1 MHEISLVQ
9 ALFSQ
14 LEELAVEHEATKILR
29 VTMVIGPQSGV
40 VIDAFRFG
48 FETLA
53 SGNTLIRNAELIIEI
68 PPVNYSCTQCGHME
82 ETKEDS
88 LEECAKC
95 GELFLIPSGGD
106 ELILR
111 QVEME

>member
-14 LEELAVEHEATKILR
+14 LEKLAQENGATNILK
-29 VTMVIGPQSGV
+29 VTMVIGPHSGV
-40 VIDAFRFG
+40 VIDAFQFG

-53 SGNTLIRNAELIIEI
+53 AENDLVGNAELVIEI
-68 PPVNYSCTQCGHME
+68 PPVNYSCSHCGHSE
-82 ETKEDS
+82 ISTGNKP
-88 LEECAKC
+88 EECPKC

-106 ELILR
+106 EMILR

>member
-14 LEELAVEHEATKILR
+14 LEELAAKNGATKILK
-29 VTMVIGPQSGV
+29 VTMVIGPGSGV

-53 SGNTLIRNAELIIEI
+53 TENALVRNAELVIEI
-68 PPVNYSCTQCGHME
+68 PPMNYSCTRCDHME
-82 ETKEDS
+82 KTKGNMVKK
-88 LEECAKC
+88 CPKC
-95 GELFLIPSGGD
+95 GELFLIPAGGD

-111 QVEME
+111 RVEME

>member
-14 LEELAVEHEATKILR
+14 LEELAAENKATRIHR

-40 VIDAFRFG
+40 VTDAFRFG

-53 SGNTLIRNAELIIEI
+53 SGNTLIGNAELVIEI

-88 LEECAKC
+88 PEECPKC
-95 GELFLIPSGGD
+95 GEIFLIPSGGD